1 MLKNALEVVMKLN
14 IDDSLV
20 KRARDLS
27 EKIVDDIQKFIDGH
41 STTSVERSV
50 VRLFGIDGVNSENEP
65 LPNVVVDEVHKKG
78 KLNRGI
84 AYWIANACLQKNT
97 NPQKIAEMMA
107 FEGLDITTLPFSKDG
122 DVLNKIDELASIGME
137 KMKNTRLTREKYL
150 KELSDPSQ
158 PWLYLIVATGNIY
171 EDIVQAKAAAEEG
184 ADIIA
189 VIRSTAQSLLDYV
202 PYGPTTEGF
211 GGTYATQEN
220 FRLMREALDE
230 VGEKVNRY
238 IRLTNYASGLC
249 MPEIS
254 VMGALERLDVM
265 LNDSMYGILFRDINM
280 QRTFVD
286 QYFSRMINAYSGI
299 IINTGEDNYM
309 KTDDPKIQ
317 EYSVTASQFI
327 NEQFALRAG
336 LPYEQMGIGHAF
348 EQDPYQE
355 NSFLDELA
363 HALLTRQ
370 LFPNSP
376 IKYMP
381 PTRYITGDIFQALTL
396 ENMFNLISMASK
408 QGIHLLGI
416 LTEAI
421 HTPFMHDR
429 YIALE
434 SAKYIFKAA
443 RNLGEEIEIKKD
455 GYINKRANLV
465 LRETVKLLE
474 KILEVGGLMNAI
486 SQGWFAGVKRS
497 LNGGKGLDGVIKKSP
512 DYYNPFLDK
521 MKEELNLQ

>member
-1 MLKNALEVVMKLN
+1 MLKNDPEVFMKLK
-14 IDDSLV
+14 IDEALV
-20 KRARDLS
+20 NRARDLS
-27 EKIVDDIQKFIDGH
+27 SKIVDDIQEFIDAH

-50 VRLFGIDGVNSENEP
+50 VRLFGVDGVNSENEP
-65 LPNVVVDEVHKKG
+65 LPNIVIDSVHKKG
-78 KLNRGI
+78 KLDRGI
-84 AYWIANACLQKNT
+84 AYWIANACLQKDAT
-97 NPQKIAEMMA
+97 PQKIAEMIS
-107 FEGLDITTLPFSKDG
+107 EDSLDITELPIAPEDKIFE
-122 DVLNKIDELASIGME
+122 KIDELSEIGMK
-137 KMKNTRLTREKYL
+137 KMKETRETREEYL
-150 KELSDPSQ
+150 KKLSNPPQ

-286 QYFSRMINAYSGI
+286 QYFSRMVNAYSGI

-309 KTDDPKIQ
+309 KTDDPLEQ

-348 EQDPYQE
+348 EQDPYKK
-355 NSFLDELA
+355 NSFLDEMA

-381 PTRYITGDIFQALTL
+381 PTRFITGDIFQALTL
-396 ENMFNLISMASK
+396 ENMFNLISIFSK

-434 SAKYIFKAA
+434 SAKYIFNAA
-443 RNLGEEIEIKKD
+443 EDLGEQFELKED
-455 GYINKRANLV
+455 SYINKRANIV
-465 LRETVKLLE
+465 LRKTLELLE
-474 KILEVGGLMNAI
+474 KIVDVGGLMNAI
-486 SQGWFAGVKRS
+486 SEGWFAGIKRQPE
-497 LNGGKGLDGVIKKSP
+497 GGKGLEGVINKSE

-521 MKEELNLQ
+521 MKAELKI

>member
-1 MLKNALEVVMKLN
+1 MKLK
-14 IDDSLV
+14 IDNYLV
-20 KRARDLS
+20 ERSRELS
-27 EKIVDDIQKFIDGH
+27 KKIVEDVQEFINTH

-50 VRLFGIDGVNSENEP
+50 VRLFGVDGVNSDNEP
-65 LPNVVVDEVHKKG
+65 LPNILVDSVHKNG
-78 KLNRGI
+78 CLDRGI
-84 AYWIANACLQKNT
+84 AYWVANACLQKDT
-97 NPQKIAEMMA
+97 TPQKIAEMVDD
-107 FEGLDITTLPFSKDG
+107 GLDITKLPLASD
-122 DVLNKIDELASIGME
+122 DVILEKIDELSEFGMS
-137 KMKNTRLTREKYL
+137 KMKKTKEEREELL
-150 KELSDPSQ
+150 KELSNPPQ

-171 EDIVQAKAAAEEG
+171 EDIVQARASAQEG

-220 FRLMREALDE
+220 FRLMREALDD
-230 VGEKVNRY
+230 VGKKVKKY

-280 QRTFVD
+280 KRTFVD

-327 NEQFALRAG
+327 NEQFALKAG

-348 EQDPYQE
+348 EQDPHEQ
-355 NSFLDELA
+355 NSFLDEMA

-381 PTRYITGDIFQALTL
+381 PTRFITGDIFQALTL
-396 ENMFNLISMASK
+396 ENMFNLISITSK

-434 SAKYIFKAA
+434 SAKYIFNAA
-443 RNLGEEIEIKKD
+443 KDLGDEFELKED
-455 GYINKRANLV
+455 GYINKRANFV
-465 LRETVKLLE
+465 LQKTVELLE
-474 KILEVGGLMNAI
+474 KIIEVGGLMNAI
-486 SQGWFAGVKRS
+486 SQGWFAGIKRD
-497 LNGGKGLDGVIKKSP
+497 LNGGKGLDGVIEKSEN
-512 DYYNPFLDK
+512 YYNPFLDK
-521 MKEELNLQ
+521 IKDELNLD

>member
-1 MLKNALEVVMKLN
+1 MLKNGLEVPMKLK
-14 IDDSLV
+14 IDQLLV
-20 KRARDLS
+20 DEARELS
-27 EKIVDDIQKFIDGH
+27 KKIVNDVQEFIDSH

-50 VRLFGIDGVNSENEP
+50 IRLFGVDGVNSENEP
-65 LPNVVVDEVHKKG
+65 LPNIVVDSVHKNG
-78 KLNRGI
+78 FLDRGI
-84 AYWIANACLQKNT
+84 AYWMANACLQKDS
-97 NPQKIAEMMA
+97 NPQKIAEMIA
-107 FEGLDITTLPFSKDG
+107 YDGLDITKLPISKEDAI
-122 DVLNKIDELASIGME
+122 LEKIDELSEIGMK
-137 KMKNTRLTREKYL
+137 KMKNTKETRKKYL
-150 KELSDPSQ
+150 KELSNPPQ

-171 EDIVQAKAAAEEG
+171 EDIIQAKAAAEEG

-230 VGEKVNRY
+230 VGEKVKRY

-286 QYFSRMINAYSGI
+286 QYFSRMVNAYSGI

-309 KTDDPKIQ
+309 KTDDAKIQ

-327 NEQFALRAG
+327 NEQFALKAG
-336 LPYEQMGIGHAF
+336 LPHEQMGIGHAF
-348 EQDPYQE
+348 EQDPYKE

-396 ENMFNLISMASK
+396 ENMFNLISITSK

-429 YIALE
+429 YIAVE
-434 SAKYIFKAA
+434 SAKYIFNAA
-443 RNLGEEIEIKKD
+443 KGLGDEFEIKEN

-465 LRETVKLLE
+465 LKETVKLLQNIIE
-474 KILEVGGLMNAI
+474 AGGLMNAI
-486 SQGWFAGVKRS
+486 AQGWFAGVKREKD
-497 LNGGKGLDGVIKKSP
+497 GGKGLGGVIKKSEN
-512 DYYNPFLDK
+512 YYNPFLEK
-521 MKEELNLQ
+521 MKAELKIQ

>member
-1 MLKNALEVVMKLN
+1 MKLK
-14 IDDSLV
+14 IDQLLV
-20 KRARDLS
+20 DEARELS
-27 EKIVDDIQKFIDGH
+27 KKIVNDVQEFIDSH

-50 VRLFGIDGVNSENEP
+50 VRLFGVDGVNSENEP
-65 LPNVVVDEVHKKG
+65 LPNIVVDSVHKNG
-78 KLNRGI
+78 YLDSGI
-84 AYWIANACLQKNT
+84 AYWMANACLQKDSS
-97 NPQKIAEMMA
+97 PQKIAEMIA
-107 FEGLDITTLPFSKDG
+107 YDGLDITKLPISKEDAI
-122 DVLNKIDELASIGME
+122 LEKIDELSEIGMK
-137 KMKNTRLTREKYL
+137 KMKNTRETREKYL
-150 KELSDPSQ
+150 KELSNPPQ

-171 EDIVQAKAAAEEG
+171 EDIIQAKAAAEEG

-230 VGEKVNRY
+230 TGEKVKRY

-286 QYFSRMINAYSGI
+286 QYFSRMVNAYSGI

-309 KTDDPKIQ
+309 KTDDAKIQ

-327 NEQFALRAG
+327 NEQFALKAG
-336 LPYEQMGIGHAF
+336 LPHEQMGIGHAF
-348 EQDPYQE
+348 EQDPYKE

-363 HALLTRQ
+363 HAVLTRQ

-396 ENMFNLISMASK
+396 ENMFNLISITSK

-429 YIALE
+429 YIAVE
-434 SAKYIFKAA
+434 SAKYIFNAA
-443 RNLGEEIEIKKD
+443 KDLGDEFEIKEN

-465 LRETVKLLE
+465 LKETVKLLQNIIE
-474 KILEVGGLMNAI
+474 AGGLMNAI
-486 SQGWFAGVKRS
+486 AQGWFAGVKREKDS
-497 LNGGKGLDGVIKKSP
+497 GKGLDGVIKKSEN
-512 DYYNPFLDK
+512 YYNPFLEK
-521 MKEELNLQ
+521 MKAELKIR

>member
-1 MLKNALEVVMKLN
+1 MKLK
-14 IDDSLV
+14 IDNYLV
-20 KRARDLS
+20 ERSRELS
-27 EKIVDDIQKFIDGH
+27 KKIVEDVQEFINAH

-50 VRLFGIDGVNSENEP
+50 VRLFGVDGVNSENEP
-65 LPNVVVDEVHKKG
+65 LPNILVDSVHKNG
-78 KLNRGI
+78 CLDRGI
-84 AYWIANACLQKNT
+84 AYWLANACLQKDAT
-97 NPQKIAEMMA
+97 PQKVAEMVDG
-107 FEGLDITTLPFSKDG
+107 GLDITKLPLASD
-122 DVLNKIDELASIGME
+122 DAILEKIDELSELGMS
-137 KMKNTRLTREKYL
+137 KMKKTREERQELL
-150 KELSDPSQ
+150 KELSDPPQ

-171 EDIVQAKAAAEEG
+171 EDIVQARASAQEG

-220 FRLMREALDE
+220 FRLMREALDD
-230 VGEKVNRY
+230 VGRKVNKY

-280 QRTFVD
+280 KRTFVD

-309 KTDDPKIQ
+309 KTDNPKVQ

-327 NEQFALRAG
+327 NEQFALKAG
-336 LPYEQMGIGHAF
+336 LPHEQMGIGHAF
-348 EQDPYQE
+348 EQDPHE
-355 NSFLDELA
+355 KNSFLDEMA

-381 PTRYITGDIFQALTL
+381 PTRFITGDIFQALTL
-396 ENMFNLISMASK
+396 ENMFNLISITSK

-434 SAKYIFKAA
+434 SAKYIFNAA
-443 RNLGEEIEIKKD
+443 KDLGDELELKED

-465 LRETVKLLE
+465 LKKTVELLE
-474 KILEVGGLMNAI
+474 KIIEVGGLMNAI
-486 SQGWFAGVKRS
+486 SQGWFAGIKRD
-497 LNGGKGLDGVIKKSP
+497 LNGGKGLDGVIKKSEN
-512 DYYNPFLDK
+512 YYNPFLDK
-521 MKEELNLQ
+521 IKDELNLD